1 MRRTRGRSGFLA
13 LVLAAACAR
22 PGARLIPDAAPD
34 IVGTVTDRREVEGG
48 VSVRI
53 QQDSTRSAGYP
64 VAQVTVGSGARV
76 LRRTAGG
83 VAPAAAEE
91 LRVGTRVQAWFTGPV
106 LRSYPAQATA
116 RLVTIVRGPA
126 P

>member
-1 MRRTRGRSGFLA
+1 MGRLRGGLLA
-13 LVLAAACAR
+13 LVLAAACAS
-22 PGARLIPDAAPD
+22 PGAGPVPEEAAD
-34 IVGTVTDRREVEGG
+34 IIGSITDRRDVQGV

-53 QQDSTRSAGYP
+53 EQDSMRSAWYP
-64 VAQVTVGSGARV
+64 VAQVRVGSETRV

-83 VAPAAAEE
+83 SVPSGADY

-106 LRSYPAQATA
+106 MRSYPAQATA
-116 RLVTIVRGPA
+116 RLVVIEPA

>member
-1 MRRTRGRSGFLA
+1 MRGWWVA

-22 PGARLIPDAAPD
+22 PAAGPLPEEAPD
-34 IVGTVTDRREVEGG
+34 IIGAVTDRREVQGR

-53 QQDSTRSAGYP
+53 EQDSTRSAGYP

-83 VAPAAAEE
+83 LVSASAEE
-91 LRVGTRVQAWFTGPV
+91 LRVGTRVRAWFTGPV

-116 RLVTIVRGPA
+116 RLVVIEP
-126 P
+126 

>member
-1 MRRTRGRSGFLA
+1 MRGWCGFLA

-22 PGARLIPDAAPD
+22 TGAGPVPEAAPD
-34 IVGTVTDRREVEGG
+34 IIGTVTDRREVPGG

-53 QQDSTRSAGYP
+53 QQDSMRSAGYP

-83 VAPAAAEE
+83 MAPAAAQE
-91 LRVGTRVQAWFTGPV
+91 LRVGTRVAVWFTGPV

-116 RLVTIVRGPA
+116 RLVVIEPA

>member
-1 MRRTRGRSGFLA
+1 MKGWCGLLA

-22 PGARLIPDAAPD
+22 PGAEPLPEQVPD
-34 IVGTVTDRREVEGG
+34 IIGTITERREVQRG
-48 VSVRI
+48 VSVLI

-64 VAQVTVGSGARV
+64 VARVTVGSGARV

-83 VAPAAAEE
+83 LAPAAAEE

-106 LRSYPAQATA
+106 MRSYPAQATA
-116 RLVTIVRGPA
+116 RLVVIVPEPA

>member
-1 MRRTRGRSGFLA
+1 
-13 LVLAAACAR
+13 VLAAACAR
-22 PGARLIPDAAPD
+22 PGAGPIPEAAPD
-34 IVGTVTDRREVEGG
+34 IIGTIADRREVRGG

-53 QQDSTRSAGYP
+53 EQDSTRSAGYP

-76 LRRTAGG
+76 LRRIADDLSMATAG
-83 VAPAAAEE
+83 E

-116 RLVTIVRGPA
+116 RLVVIVPEPA

>member
-1 MRRTRGRSGFLA
+1 MRRWCGFLG
-13 LVLAAACAR
+13 LVLAAACAGTSAG
-22 PGARLIPDAAPD
+22 PVPEAAPD
-34 IVGTVTDRREVEGG
+34 IIGTVTDRREAPGG

-53 QQDSTRSAGYP
+53 EQDSTRSAGYP

-76 LRRTAGG
+76 VRRTAGG
-83 VAPAAAEE
+83 MAPAAAQE

-116 RLVTIVRGPA
+116 RLVVIEPVP
-126 P
+126 

>member
-1 MRRTRGRSGFLA
+1 MRGWGGLLA

-22 PGARLIPDAAPD
+22 PGAEPLPEQVPD
-34 IVGTVTDRREVEGG
+34 IIGTVEERREVQSG

-53 QQDSTRSAGYP
+53 QQDSMRSAGYP

-76 LRRTAGG
+76 VRRTAGG
-83 VAPAAAEE
+83 LAPDAAEE

-116 RLVTIVRGPA
+116 RLVVIEPA

>member
-1 MRRTRGRSGFLA
+1 VRRWCGFLA

-22 PGARLIPDAAPD
+22 PGLVSVQGEAAD
-34 IVGTVTDRREVEGG
+34 IIGSVADRREVQGG

-53 QQDSTRSAGYP
+53 EQDSTRSAGYP

-76 LRRTAGG
+76 LRRTAGDP
-83 VAPAAAEE
+83 VPASTEE
-91 LRVGTRVQAWFTGPV
+91 LRVGTRVAVWFTGPV

-116 RLVTIVRGPA
+116 RLVIIVPEPA

>member
-1 MRRTRGRSGFLA
+1 MRRWCGLLA
-13 LVLAAACAR
+13 LAAACAR
-22 PGARLIPDAAPD
+22 PGAEPLPEQVPD
-34 IVGTVTDRREVEGG
+34 IIGTVTERREVRDG
-48 VSVRI
+48 VSVLI

-64 VAQVTVGSGARV
+64 VARVTVRSGSSV
-76 LRRTAGG
+76 MRRTAGG
-83 VAPAAAEE
+83 LAPAAAEE

-116 RLVTIVRGPA
+116 RLVVIVPEPA

>member
-1 MRRTRGRSGFLA
+1 MRGWCGL

-22 PGARLIPDAAPD
+22 PGAGPVPEEAAD
-34 IVGTVTDRREVEGG
+34 IIGTVTDRREVQGG

-83 VAPAAAEE
+83 LSAAGAED

-116 RLVTIVRGPA
+116 RLVVIEPA

>member
-1 MRRTRGRSGFLA
+1 MRSWCGILA

-22 PGARLIPDAAPD
+22 PGAGPLPEQAPD
-34 IVGTVTDRREVEGG
+34 IIGAVTDRRGVQGG

-53 QQDSTRSAGYP
+53 EQDSMRSAGYP

-83 VAPAAAEE
+83 LAPAAAEE

-106 LRSYPAQATA
+106 MRSYPAQATA
-116 RLVTIVRGPA
+116 RLVVIVPEPA

>member
-1 MRRTRGRSGFLA
+1 MRGWGGL

-22 PGARLIPDAAPD
+22 PGAGPVPVQGEAAD
-34 IVGTVTDRREVEGG
+34 IIGTVKERREVQGG

-53 QQDSTRSAGYP
+53 EQDSTRSAGYP
-64 VAQVTVGSGARV
+64 VAQVTVGSGTRV
-76 LRRTAGG
+76 VRRIAGDLS
-83 VAPAAAEE
+83 PAASEE

-116 RLVTIVRGPA
+116 RLVIIVPEPA